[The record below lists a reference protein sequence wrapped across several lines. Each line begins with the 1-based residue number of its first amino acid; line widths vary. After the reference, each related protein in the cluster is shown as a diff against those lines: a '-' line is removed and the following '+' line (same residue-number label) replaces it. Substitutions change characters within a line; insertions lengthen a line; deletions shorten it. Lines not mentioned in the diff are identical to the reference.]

1 MKPEIKKLWIDALLS
16 GEYEQGRGVLCRN
29 NLDGTTEWCCLGVL
43 TDLAIKAGI
52 VMEIKMADSDDP
64 SNPNAVFFDDS
75 HEKLPVKVQEWSG
88 IETDLG
94 EYSYEDINIDDD
106 DIVIDQTLAED
117 NDNGTTFKQLASII
131 ESYF

>member
-16 GEYEQGRGVLCRN
+16 GEYEQGRGVLCRAD
-29 NLDGTTEWCCLGVL
+29 DGKKEWCCLGVL

-52 VMEIKMADSDDP
+52 VMEIKMSDDP
-64 SNPNAVFFDDS
+64 SNPYTVFFDDA

-94 EYSYEDINIDDD
+94 EYSYEDINIDDE
-106 DIVIDQTLAED
+106 DIFIAGTLAED
-117 NDNGTTFKQLASII
+117 NDNGTTFEQLVSII

>member
-43 TDLAIKAGI
+43 TDLAVKAGI
-52 VMEIKMADSDDP
+52 VMEITMSDSNDP
-64 SNPNAVFFDDS
+64 NNPNAVFFDGT
-75 HEKLPVKVQEWSG
+75 HEKLPVKVQQWSG
-88 IETDLG
+88 VETDLG
-94 EYSYEDINIDDD
+94 EYSYEDINIDDE
-106 DIVIDQTLAED
+106 DIVVDQTLAEN
-117 NDNGTTFKQLASII
+117 NDEGQDFEFLARII